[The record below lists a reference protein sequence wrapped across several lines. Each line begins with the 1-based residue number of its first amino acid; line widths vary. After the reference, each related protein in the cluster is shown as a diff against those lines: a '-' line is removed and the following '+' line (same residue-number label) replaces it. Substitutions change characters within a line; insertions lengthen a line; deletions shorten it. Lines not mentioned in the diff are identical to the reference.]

1 MDIQSTSV
9 NLSQARVQ
17 EDAAVLIQAKALEAV
32 KEQAAAVEKLI
43 ASAQPVTDPNLG
55 QKVNIIA

>member
-1 MDIQSTSV
+1 MDIQSASV

-17 EDAAVLIQAKALEAV
+17 EDAAVLIHAKALETV

-55 QKVNIIA
+55 NKVNIIA